1 MQSSGSQLQ
10 PVAAQPQQIQLLVVC
25 IVVIV
30 FELLVGVSAVVV
42 VVVMFVKLAV
52 FAVVVA
58 VVPLLL
64 VMVGELC
71 VVLQSRA
78 ESSALPYTL
87 YPQFVV
93 VWISVV
99 VLVVVSVVAV
109 AHHSLTMVVVQVVV
123 HVLVQSPL
131 SSTVKVWFSLF
142 RSRLLFVL
150 LRHQ

>member
-1 MQSSGSQLQ
+1 MQSSGSQLL
-10 PVAAQPQQIQLLVVC
+10 PVAAQLQQIQPLVVC

-30 FELLVGVSAVVV
+30 FVLMVVASAVVV
-42 VVVMFVKLAV
+42 VVVVMFAKLPV

-71 VVLQSRA
+71 VVLQSLD
-78 ESSALPYTL
+78 ECSVLPYTL
-87 YPQFVV
+87 YPQVVV

-99 VLVVVSVVAV
+99 VLVVAV
-109 AHHSLTMVVVQVVV
+109 AGHSLTMAVVQVVGQY
-123 HVLVQSPL
+123 LVQSPL